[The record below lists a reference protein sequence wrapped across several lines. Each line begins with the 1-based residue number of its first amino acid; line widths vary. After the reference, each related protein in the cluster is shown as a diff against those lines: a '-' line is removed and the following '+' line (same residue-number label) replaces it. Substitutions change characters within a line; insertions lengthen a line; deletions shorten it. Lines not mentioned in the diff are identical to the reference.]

1 MECHTCHKQI
11 ADNSTFCPYCGMPA
25 GGVQTGSA
33 PSGGS
38 SEGNGQTVDTHQEDL
53 RGIGGYQ
60 PVSAP
65 PRRRLPLPVLIAL
78 GIFGVI
84 VGLFALLLIFSSC
97 SRGSTGGGTVAAP
110 ALPTPFEGRVRLRP
124 EGAMGVDFTV
134 LDGESTLSIEGV
146 DGGTM
151 RLTAGLDLVSAE
163 SGSGVYRYDLDQ
175 LTIDGVSHPVEDIF
189 FPGGVPADADS
200 AIEAYVDALTN
211 AQAQI
216 IIPAGAVD
224 GDVAGVW
231 GIRYTE
237 GGFPYPGLI
246 PSDVGFIFTEIMV
259 SVNDDG
265 TFTFTAAME
274 AVGDD
279 AASLDVSEA
288 EIAISGTW
296 QDSHAGNVSFQPETL
311 RVTADGVPEEETSL
325 SGIAPQIFAGVDT
338 ADVLRGIEGAPSDGS
353 DDVEPDDA
361 GDAASAAA
369 GIGADAAQSAA
380 EAQGEPSDDAADS
393 AGGAN
398 DVDVSTITDWAFME
412 TARME
417 LGVPQYLDF
426 TFEIGEPY
434 VWEGTGMTV
443 TPITFYQDG
452 YVIASADCDEDGV
465 PVKNMLP
472 YTGDRY

>member
-1 MECHTCHKQI
+1 MECRNCHKHI
-11 ADNSTFCPYCGMPA
+11 ADNSTFCPYCGMPT
-25 GGVQTGSA
+25 GGVQTGGVPA
-33 PSGGS
+33 GDTRQ
-38 SEGNGQTVDTHQEDL
+38 EGMH
-53 RGIGGYQ
+53 GIGGYQ

-65 PRRRLPLPVLIAL
+65 PRRRLPLPALIAL

-110 ALPTPFEGRVRLRP
+110 ALPTPFEGRVRLRL
-124 EGAMGVDFTV
+124 EGIMGMDFTV
-134 LDGESTLSIEGV
+134 LDGESMLGFEGA
-146 DGGTM
+146 DGSTV
-151 RLTAGLDLVSAE
+151 RLTAGLDQVGAE

-246 PSDVGFIFTEIMV
+246 PSDVGFIFTETMV

-279 AASLDVSEA
+279 AVGLDVSEA
-288 EIAISGTW
+288 DITITGTW
-296 QDSHAGNVSFQPETL
+296 QNSHAGNVSFQPETL
-311 RVTADGVPEEETSL
+311 RATADGVPEEETSL
-325 SGIAPQIFAGVDT
+325 SGIAPQIFAGVDS
-338 ADVLRGIEGAPSDGS
+338 ADVLRGTEGTSSDGS
-353 DDVEPDDA
+353 
-361 GDAASAAA
+361 GDAAP
-369 GIGADAAQSAA
+369 D
-380 EAQGEPSDDAADS
+380 
-393 AGGAN
+393 

-417 LGVPQYLDF
+417 LGVPQYMDF

-443 TPITFYQDG
+443 IPITFYQDG
-452 YVIASADCDEDGV
+452 YVIASADCDEEGV

>member
-38 SEGNGQTVDTHQEDL
+38 SEGNGQTVDTHQEGMH
-53 RGIGGYQ
+53 GIGGYR
-60 PVSAP
+60 PVPAP
-65 PRRRLPLPVLIAL
+65 PRRRLPLPALIAL
-78 GIFGVI
+78 GALGGI
-84 VGLFALLLIFSSC
+84 VALFALLLIFSSC

-110 ALPTPFEGRVRLRP
+110 VLPTPFEGRVRLRP

-163 SGSGVYRYDLDQ
+163 SGSGVYRYDFGRLTYNDVPYAIEEIFSAPDGGS
-175 LTIDGVSHPVEDIF
+175 TIDM
-189 FPGGVPADADS
+189 
-200 AIEAYVDALTN
+200 YVDALTD
-211 AQAQI
+211 ARVQF
-216 IIPAGAVD
+216 IIPAGAES
-224 GDVAGVW
+224 GDVTGVW
-231 GIRYTE
+231 GIRYTQ
-237 GGFPYPGLI
+237 GGLPCLYGVIPDGVGL
-246 PSDVGFIFTEIMV
+246 IFTEIMV

-265 TFTFTAAME
+265 TFMLTAAME

-338 ADVLRGIEGAPSDGS
+338 ADVLRGIEGTSSDGS

-369 GIGADAAQSAA
+369 GIGDDAAQSAA

>member
-1 MECHTCHKQI
+1 MECRNCHKHI
-11 ADNSTFCPYCGMPA
+11 ADNSTFCPYCGMPT
-25 GGVQTGSA
+25 GGVQTGSVPA
-33 PSGGS
+33 GDTRQ
-38 SEGNGQTVDTHQEDL
+38 EGMH
-53 RGIGGYQ
+53 GIGGYQ
-60 PVSAP
+60 PVPAP
-65 PRRRLPLPVLIAL
+65 PRRRLPLPALIAL
-78 GIFGVI
+78 GVFGVI

-110 ALPTPFEGRVRLRP
+110 ALPTPFEGRVRLRL
-124 EGAMGVDFTV
+124 EGFMGMDFTV
-134 LDGESTLSIEGV
+134 LDGESTLSFEGA
-146 DGGTM
+146 DGSTI
-151 RLTAGLDLVSAE
+151 RLTAGLDLVDAE
-163 SGSGVYRYDLDQ
+163 SGSGVYRYDFNQ
-175 LTIDGVSHPVEDIF
+175 LTHNDVPYTIEEALSPSDG
-189 FPGGVPADADS
+189 GS
-200 AIEAYVDALTN
+200 ANDMYIDALTD
-211 AQAQI
+211 AQAQV

-224 GDVAGVW
+224 GDVTGVW
-231 GIRYTE
+231 GIRYTQ
-237 GGFPYPGLI
+237 GGLPYLLGVTPNG
-246 PSDVGFIFTEIMV
+246 VGFIFTEIMV

-288 EIAISGTW
+288 DITITGTW
-296 QDSHAGNVSFQPETL
+296 QNSHAGNVSFQPETL
-311 RVTADGVPEEETSL
+311 RATADGVPEEETSL
-325 SGIAPQIFAGVDT
+325 SGIAPQIFAGVDS
-338 ADVLRGIEGAPSDGS
+338 ADALRGIEGTSSDGS
-353 DDVEPDDA
+353 EDTASDDA

-380 EAQGEPSDDAADS
+380 EAQPEPSGDAADS

-417 LGVPQYLDF
+417 LGVPQYMDF

-443 TPITFYQDG
+443 IPITFYQDG
-452 YVIASADCDEDGV
+452 YVIASADCDEEGV